1 MLKIKKNLHATPF
14 TQGFAANTA
23 CPSPPNTSAQVSGA
37 EADARGPDTMD
48 GRAPPTQHSSRW
60 PAPSGWSLP
69 CPCVCLPN
77 PSQAHRRGHPHGL
90 PTSRTRARPP
100 PPPGSERGT
109 TCTCDDYYNHA
120 SVRRS
125 PRHHPPA
132 PLVLLAFP
140 ALPVPGGDRGPVIR
154 TGHPAWPRPP
164 SWPGVQLRFCLRSPR
179 ASHRSCRDNCFQSV
193 ERHSYKAC
201 AVPAP
206 LGLLA

>member
-1 MLKIKKNLHATPF
+1 MHGVVEWFDRAMSVGASKNVSFEEENSFNFKNSLKKVLKIKKILHTTPF
-14 TQGFAANTA
+14 TQGFAGNTA

-48 GRAPPTQHSSRW
+48 WRAPPTQHSSRW

-120 SVRRS
+120 SVRR
-125 PRHHPPA
+125 
-132 PLVLLAFP
+132 
-140 ALPVPGGDRGPVIR
+140 
-154 TGHPAWPRPP
+154 PRPART
-164 SWPGVQLRFCLRSPR
+164 PGFVGIPR
-179 ASHRSCRDNCFQSV
+179 A
-193 ERHSYKAC
+193 A
-201 AVPAP
+201 
-206 LGLLA
+206 